1 MRRVALLLVLAS
13 IVVLPAT
20 AFAQD
25 NAFGPLPQAAQPT
38 PTPTPTSG
46 STTTSDQSTVSR
58 PLLLGIAGAVALVFL
73 AIGVYITRDARAHLT
88 EADRAAVEGSRRR
101 DDVDRKQAERAKA
114 RARAKGKAQRQAR
127 KAHRR
132 R

>member
-13 IVVLPAT
+13 IVALPAT
-20 AFAQD
+20 ALAQD
-25 NAFGPLPQAAQPT
+25 NAFGPLPQAAPPPAT
-38 PTPTPTSG
+38 PTPAS
-46 STTTSDQSTVSR
+46 SSTSDQSTVSR
-58 PLLLGIAGAVALVFL
+58 PLLLGIAGAVALVFVG
-73 AIGVYITRDARAHLT
+73 IGVFITRDARSHLT
-88 EADRAAVEGSRRR
+88 DADRAAVEGTRRQTPGE
-101 DDVDRKQAERAKA
+101 RKLAERQKA

>member
-1 MRRVALLLVLAS
+1 MRRVALLLVLVS
-13 IVVLPAT
+13 IVALPAT
-20 AFAQD
+20 ALAQD

-38 PTPTPTSG
+38 PTPTSG
-46 STTTSDQSTVSR
+46 STSTSDQSTVSR

-73 AIGVYITRDARAHLT
+73 GIGVFITRDARAHLT

-101 DDVDRKQAERAKA
+101 DEVDRKQAERAKA

-127 KAHRR
+127 KAHRKR
-132 R
+132 